1 MMIKIKRFNL
11 IFIAIIGCFL
21 LLMRSNSGIALGRT
35 PYQDIERL
43 RINEPI
49 ESVIAD
55 LEDFIPAYMEEEDVP
70 GVSITLIRDGEIVWS
85 EGFGVAN
92 KFTKRPVTQSTT
104 FKIASNS
111 KVVTAY
117 IALRLVDQGLL
128 SLEKPLDNYLPEP
141 TMPQAEY
148 REFVNLRRVLSHT
161 SGMGHGGASREV
173 MFQPGAGY
181 SYSANGFLF
190 AQDVIEQVADETLE
204 DLADEMVFGPLGMQN
219 SSFVSSPA
227 VMTEP
232 ASGHLPAVMIIIMY
246 ALPFTVALL
255 LVGGVTLI
263 YWRLRFG
270 TWRPTRRTF
279 FVVYVISAALGTL
292 LGIYFSLQIG
302 MWDYA
307 ILIGLCGLFIAGG
320 ILLAFVLGEWVLK
333 RFAPDRW
340 KLRNITLAIWI
351 ILSIGVIAGLLMVVE
366 DLPLPGRAP
375 VNPNAA
381 GTVRATA
388 EDMSRFLI
396 EIAKPQNLS
405 PEMAAEMAEPQV
417 SLHDDLS
424 WGLGPGIQHSPEG
437 DALWQWGQ
445 APDFQSVMI
454 IYPES
459 GYGVVVLTNSDWFN
473 PDVAIDIAHYALG
486 GRIDSIRR
494 ASHLEFDYK
503 GPFLE

>member
-1 MMIKIKRFNL
+1 MQEQ
-11 IFIAIIGCFL
+11 G
-21 LLMRSNSGIALGRT
+21 
-35 PYQDIERL
+35 
-43 RINEPI
+43 
-49 ESVIAD
+49 
-55 LEDFIPAYMEEEDVP
+55 VP
-70 GVSITLIRDGEIVWS
+70 GVSIALIRDGEIIWS

-92 KFTKRPVTQSTT
+92 KFTKRPVTPTTT

-128 SLEKPLDNYLPEP
+128 SLEEPLDNYLPEP
-141 TMPQAEY
+141 TIPQAEY
-148 REFVNLRRVLSHT
+148 RDRVNLRRVLSHT
-161 SGMGHGGASREV
+161 SGMGHGSMSREI

-190 AQDVIEQVADETLE
+190 VQDVIEQITGESLE
-204 DLADEMVFGPLGMQN
+204 DLADEMVFRPLGMQN
-219 SSFVSSPA
+219 SCFASSSA
-227 VMTEP
+227 VMSEP
-232 ASGHLPAVMIIIMY
+232 ANGHHPAIVIIIVY
-246 ALPFTVALL
+246 VLPFVLAFF
-255 LVGGVTLI
+255 LVGVGTLI
-263 YWRLRFG
+263 FWRVRFG
-270 TWRPTRRTF
+270 TWRPTRRAF
-279 FVVYVISAALGTL
+279 FVVYVISAVFGNLIGL
-292 LGIYFSLQIG
+292 LISFQTG

-307 ILIGLCGLFIAGG
+307 ILIGLCGLYIAGG
-320 ILLAFVLGEWVLK
+320 VLLAFVFGERVLK
-333 RFAPDRW
+333 RFVSEQR
-340 KLRNITLAIWI
+340 LIRNVALVIWVIVSTLV
-351 ILSIGVIAGLLMVVE
+351 LIGLLLMVQ
-366 DLPLPGRAP
+366 DLPVPGHAP

-388 EDMSRFLI
+388 EDMARFLI
-396 EIAKPQNLS
+396 EITKPQYLS
-405 PEMAAEMAEPQV
+405 PETAAEMREPQV

-459 GYGVVVLTNSDWFN
+459 GYGVVVLTNSDWNN

-494 ASHLEFDYK
+494 ASHLEFNYR